1 MENYQA
7 NTPNPKP
14 LTEEVRNFY
23 QRDFKNLFISFFT
36 DPINGL
42 RAFFSSP
49 SEKAPVQAGILY
61 ASVFVLYF
69 AGSYVLVGDMR
80 DYMNF
85 SSFLSIG
92 LSPVLIML
100 VATTLSFL
108 AKLVAGAGANFKSEL
123 LTGALCGI
131 PLGMLAPIALVLR
144 IFGMGNG
151 LLSIVQNPVGSGSV
165 FTIVMLYLFL
175 MMVNVFQ
182 QSLRAAGI
190 REVPAWYLSPLGI
203 LLSFYLGFT
212 VAGNLL

>member
-7 NTPNPKP
+7 SNPNPQQF
-14 LTEEVRNFY
+14 TAEVRDFY
-23 QRDFKNLFISFFT
+23 QRDFKNLLLYFFT

-42 RAFFSSP
+42 RAFFTNP
-49 SEKAPVQAGILY
+49 SEKAPMQAGILF
-61 ASVFVLYF
+61 ATVFVLYF
-69 AGSYVLVGDMR
+69 AGSYILVGDMR
-80 DYMNF
+80 DYMSF

-92 LSPVLIML
+92 LSPVLVML
-100 VATTLSFL
+100 AAATLSFVV
-108 AKLVAGAGANFKSEL
+108 KLVSGGANFKSEL

-131 PLGMLAPIALVLR
+131 PLGMLVPIALVLR
-144 IFGMGNG
+144 VFGMGNG
-151 LLSIVQNPVGSGSV
+151 LLSIVQNPVGSGSA
-165 FTIVMLYLFL
+165 FTVIMLYLFL

-190 REVPAWYLSPLGI
+190 REVPAWYLAPLAI